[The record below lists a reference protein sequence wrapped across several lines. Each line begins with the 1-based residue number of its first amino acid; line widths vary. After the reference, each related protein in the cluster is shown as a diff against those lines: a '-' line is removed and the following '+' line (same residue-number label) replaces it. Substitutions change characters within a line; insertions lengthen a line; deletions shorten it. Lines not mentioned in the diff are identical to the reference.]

1 MSEFQ
6 KEELSLEETNKL
18 RISLGLK
25 PLQPDNA
32 PSSAETAPKLDGDA
46 LAAKNFQDKQERER
60 REREDVEV
68 KERLAKAQAKRD
80 AARRLKGPT
89 LADPDAAGETSTS
102 AFASSSRHAQV
113 AQGVKKR
120 AKEHAAR
127 RAKGA
132 RGAGSSRTGAVSRVR
147 PRWSSRRP

>member
-25 PLQPDNA
+25 PLVADDDEPSKPSGSGNA
-32 PSSAETAPKLDGDA
+32 AEAAPKLDGDA
-46 LAAKNFQDKQERER
+46 LASKNFHEKQDRER
-60 REREDVEV
+60 REREDAEL

-89 LADPDAAGETSTS
+89 LGEQI
-102 AFASSSRHAQV
+102 R
-113 AQGVKKR
+113 
-120 AKEHAAR
+120 
-127 RAKGA
+127 
-132 RGAGSSRTGAVSRVR
+132 
-147 PRWSSRRP
+147 